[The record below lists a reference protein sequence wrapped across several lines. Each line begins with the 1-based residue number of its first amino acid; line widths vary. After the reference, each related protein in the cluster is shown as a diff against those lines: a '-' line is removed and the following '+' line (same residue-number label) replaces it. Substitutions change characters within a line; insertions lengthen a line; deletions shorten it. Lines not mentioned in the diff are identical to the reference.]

1 MQKNKQSENKT
12 LFLCSLGG
20 AFEFYDFSLFA
31 IMTPIISTHFF
42 DTSEPNLALI
52 KSYGIFATGYLAR
65 FLGGFYFSHL
75 GDTTGRKK
83 PFMWT
88 LFLMALPTLSIAFLP
103 TYQQIGIIAPL
114 LLILLRIIQ
123 GFAMGGEAPCAMAY
137 IHEYAAP
144 QKQSFSMSIL
154 FGGILLGSFFASF
167 LNFSLNFFLSKEDFS
182 TWGWRIPF
190 IFGGVLGLLGIYLRK
205 SLQESKDFIKCK
217 NENKLTKVPFFNL
230 IQQNLPNVG
239 RGILILLPS
248 ATAFLYFLIL
258 SSTML
263 QKEYQFAKVD
273 LERLVTVGLL
283 TNSFFCFIFGYLSD
297 KFTSKKI
304 YLLGIST
311 LFILTLFSQYIFSTN
326 NITALSIYII
336 FISVTLGCCV
346 GSVFN
351 ILANLFST
359 HNRTSAIALCMN
371 TTNGLFIGLTPML
384 FTEMMIKTEL
394 KSFPAIYIGV
404 LCLIAFS
411 VMYKFENKRKNKARH

>member
-1 MQKNKQSENKT
+1 MQNNKNSENKT

-42 DTSEPNLALI
+42 DTADPNLALI
-52 KSYGIFATGYLAR
+52 KSYGIFATGYFAR
-65 FLGGFYFSHL
+65 FLVGFYFSHL

-103 TYQQIGIIAPL
+103 TYQQIGLMAPL

-137 IHEYAAP
+137 IHEYASP

-167 LNFSLNFFLSKEDFS
+167 LNSSLTFILNKEDFY

-190 IFGGVLGLLGIYLRK
+190 VFGGVLGLLGIYLRK
-205 SLQESKDFIKCK
+205 SLQESQDFIKCK
-217 NENKLTKVPFFNL
+217 NENKLSKVPFFNL
-230 IQQNLPNVG
+230 IQQQLPNVG

-248 ATAFLYFLIL
+248 ATAFLYYLIL

-263 QKEYQFAKVD
+263 QKEYQFAKID

-283 TNSFFCFIFGYLSD
+283 LNSVFCFIFGYLSD
-297 KFTSKKI
+297 KFSSKKI
-304 YLLGIST
+304 YLIGISS
-311 LFILTLFSQYIFSTN
+311 LFILTLCSQYVFSSK
-326 NITALSIYII
+326 NIMILSVYII
-336 FISVTLGCCV
+336 LIAITLGCCV

-359 HNRTSAIALCMN
+359 HHRTSAIALCMN

-384 FTEMMIKTEL
+384 FTEMMLKTEV
-394 KSFPAIYIGV
+394 KAFPAIYIGF
-404 LCLIAFS
+404 LCLLAFS
-411 VMYKFENKRKNKARH
+411 VMFKYNDNIKTKERA